1 MWMFAKRL
9 VLVGMLVTLSPRTD
23 LVSEEERVALDGVG
37 FHVELGVL
45 DAAAGSIRAA
55 VQEQDGRELGELPGA
70 AEEYGEDVLATA
82 MSEFCEHWSS
92 AIDGL
97 VSDGE
102 EMAEALAASAASY
115 READAAAVEVLRQD
129 PAVDAVDG

>member
-1 MWMFAKRL
+1 MFAKRL
-9 VLVGMLVTLSPRTD
+9 VLVEVIVTLSSRMD
-23 LVSEEERVALDGVG
+23 LSREGDRVALDGVG

-55 VQEQDGRELGELPGA
+55 VREQDGRELGELPGA
-70 AEEYGEDVLATA
+70 ADEYGDDVLATA

-92 AIDGL
+92 AIDDL
-97 VSDGE
+97 VAEGD